1 MASKNSI
8 GLTVLV
14 IEEQRAVRKIIEQ
27 IFNTIGFDFVELAED
42 GNEALS
48 WLEEGGLKF
57 DILVTDHHMEK
68 MGGLEFSKKVREAQ
82 GTYYQDLPIILLT
95 SDLTETL
102 QDEAKALGVNNILQ
116 KPFSPLSM
124 KQEIEKIIGFTL

>member
-1 MASKNSI
+1 MASKNSV

-57 DILVTDHHMEK
+57 DILVTDHHMDK
-68 MGGLEFSKKVREAQ
+68 MGGIEFSQKVRAAQ

-95 SDLTETL
+95 SDSVEDLAE
-102 QDEAKALGVNNILQ
+102 EAKTVGISNILQ
-116 KPFSPLSM
+116 KPFSPMSM
-124 KQEIEKIIGFTL
+124 KQEIEKIIGFAL